1 MESQERK
8 MRRGRHGQTAASL
21 CPSTQTPKAGKF
33 PNIGR
38 GSRCQVAACHLPQSI
53 LLVAQHRPA
62 SLVLYLHSQK
72 GRARPAQTN
81 APGWYDLMLSPLP
94 QGACDR
100 LISYCVRVSES
111 TVSGWCLF
119 LLQVRRGPIS
129 ASVTYS
135 LSCQQQH
142 VVHKSEKEK
151 VSLSTP

>member
-100 LISYCVRVSES
+100 LISYCARLRIHSLWMVSVPS
-111 TVSGWCLF
+111 SGPTWSHLSVCNIQSELSAAA
-119 LLQVRRGPIS
+119 RR
-129 ASVTYS
+129 T
-135 LSCQQQH
+135 
-142 VVHKSEKEK
+142 
-151 VSLSTP
+151 